1 MKIIVL
7 GSRGFVGRS
16 LYHYL
21 SVEHQVTGITRDVLD
36 VLDPNKVESFLKS
49 NSYDVIINAAAT
61 MADTNL
67 VGNATGIA
75 DTRNNL
81 GLFMN
86 FHNCRHLFGKFINL
100 GSGAEFDR
108 TRNIDQA
115 SPADIFKV
123 LPTDSYGFGQNMKS
137 RVCLETDNFYT
148 IRIFNCFGQGEIV
161 TRLFPK
167 YLKSDNFSIS
177 NDRYF
182 DYFSIQDLC
191 LTVEHCINNTWAVK
205 DVNAVYPTKY
215 KISEILGKFCTLNN
229 LEPKF
234 TVDSTSTNNYTGSS
248 NPLNSLAIKL
258 HGLEYG
264 LKNYNVQTT

>member
-1 MKIIVL
+1 MKIAVI
-7 GSRGFVGRS
+7 GARGFVGNS
-16 LYHYL
+16 LCRYL
-21 SVEHQVTGITRDVLD
+21 SLNNQVTAITRDTLD
-36 VLDPNKVESFLKS
+36 VLDPKAVESFLYETKF
-49 NSYDVIINAAAT
+49 DIVINAAAT
-61 MADTNL
+61 MTDNSIT
-67 VGNATGIA
+67 

-86 FHNCRHLFGKFINL
+86 FHNCRSLFGKFINL

-108 TRNIDQA
+108 TTNIDCA
-115 SPADIFKV
+115 DPTDIFKV
-123 LPTDSYGFGQNMKS
+123 MPTDSYGFGQNMKS

-148 IRIFNCFGQGEIV
+148 IRIFNCFGHGEIA

-167 YLKSDNFSIS
+167 YLNSSTFSIN

-191 LTVEHCINNTWAVK
+191 QVVEHCINNTWAVK
-205 DVNAVYPTKY
+205 DVNAVYSDKY
-215 KISEILGKFCTLNN
+215 KISQILGKFCTLNN

-258 HGLEYG
+258 HGLEHG